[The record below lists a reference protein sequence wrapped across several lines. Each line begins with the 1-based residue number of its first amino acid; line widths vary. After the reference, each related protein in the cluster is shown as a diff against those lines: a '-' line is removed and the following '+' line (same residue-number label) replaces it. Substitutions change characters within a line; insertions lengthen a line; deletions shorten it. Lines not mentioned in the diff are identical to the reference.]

1 MWLLYPRKI
10 TSLSDNVIE
19 EEEKDDV
26 EDIVEVQLQDPI
38 DTKGFFL
45 VSNTEEELDQDNK
58 NQSIKQESLLC
69 KGYVLS
75 ASSSNDL
82 YSHVVKV
89 HGIKIILAINVEKS
103 FPKDSCNGVQ
113 KAHVWEMSLLI
124 S

>member
-1 MWLLYPRKI
+1 MRLLYPRKI
-10 TSLSDNVIE
+10 TSLSNNVVE

-26 EDIVEVQLQDPI
+26 KDIVEAQLQDPI
-38 DTKGFFL
+38 DTKGFFS

-89 HGIKIILAINVEKS
+89 HGIKIILAINVEES

-113 KAHVWEMSLLI
+113 KAHV
-124 S
+124 

>member
-1 MWLLYPRKI
+1 MRLLYPRKI
-10 TSLSDNVIE
+10 TSLSNNVIE

-26 EDIVEVQLQDPI
+26 KDIVEAQLQDPI

-89 HGIKIILAINVEKS
+89 HGIKIILAINVEES
-103 FPKDSCNGVQ
+103 FPKEYS
-113 KAHVWEMSLLI
+113 
-124 S
+124 